1 VTSRADNLR
10 AGLPADADPA
20 DGIVDTGLEYRP
32 GEPVQV
38 WIVRRERRVSV
49 SDHGAALRKA
59 GAEPGWERACPK
71 VHAELDVNITRGGI
85 VWLPVVAVGP
95 SEREVARRIGHASL
109 IFFQELLE
117 LDPL

>member
-1 VTSRADNLR
+1 MTSRADDLR
-10 AGLPADADPA
+10 AGRSADADPA

-32 GEPVQV
+32 GDPVQV

-59 GAEPGWERACPK
+59 GAEPGWERAC
-71 VHAELDVNITRGGI
+71 ARCTRSWTSTSLAAGSCGC
-85 VWLPVVAVGP
+85 PSSPSGP
-95 SEREVARRIGHASL
+95 SEQEVARRIGHASL